1 MSARGELTC
10 GLVVLLV
17 LVHAAWAATRRAVVR
32 RGRG

>member
-17 LVHAAWAATRRAVVR
+17 LLHAAWAATRRAVAGR
-32 RGRG
+32 ERG